1 MYGLPDREQCRCP
14 TDGAPCDLFQP
25 DESRPCRLLL
35 VCPDC
40 GRWIVLEGIRQ
51 AEADR
56 PTWRELVHH
65 FAPVAAAAAG

>member
-1 MYGLPDREQCRCP
+1 MYGLPDRDARRCP

-40 GRWIVLEGIRQ
+40 GRWIILKGFHQ
-51 AEADR
+51 ADADA
-56 PTWRELVHH
+56 PTWRELGYP
-65 FAPVAAAAAG
+65 FGPVPAAAAG